1 MVCVMVLL
9 LIVHALVQYFQTY
22 LLGWVGQSAIRDLR
36 HQLYNHLLG
45 MKVNFYDR
53 TPIGTLVTRTISD
66 IETLA
71 DVFSDGLASVSGDI
85 LQLVFILAV
94 MFFTDVKLTLI
105 SLSVFPILLYAS
117 YLFKNYVRASFQEV
131 RKQVARLNAFIQ
143 EQITGMSI
151 VQVFNREEKEFAKF
165 KVINAEH
172 TKANIDTIFYYSVYF
187 PVVEIIAAVS
197 TGLLVWYGTK
207 GVLHDTVSLG
217 VLISFL
223 MYIAMFFRPIRQ
235 IADRFNTL
243 QLGMVSSER
252 VFRLLDTKDTVK
264 GKNNYIPSH
273 INGKIVFRNVY
284 FNYKKEEDVLYNISF
299 EIEPNKTTAIVG
311 ATGAG
316 KSTLINI
323 ILRFYEPE
331 KGNILLDD
339 IPLEDYQPEFL
350 RKNIGT
356 VTQDVF
362 LFSGTIRDNIALWD
376 TTITDSVILNAIRKI
391 GVDDFI
397 NNLPGGL
404 DCLVMERGAMLS
416 TGQRQ
421 LIAFIRAMVRNPNLI
436 LLDEATSSVDSETE
450 NMIQHAIKNILANR
464 TSVVIAHRLST
475 IIHSDKIIV
484 MDMGKIV
491 ETGTH
496 AQLLA
501 MNGIYHELYT
511 MQYIV

>member
-1 MVCVMVLL
+1 
-9 LIVHALVQYFQTY
+9 
-22 LLGWVGQSAIRDLR
+22 
-36 HQLYNHLLG
+36 
-45 MKVNFYDR
+45 
-53 TPIGTLVTRTISD
+53 
-66 IETLA
+66 
-71 DVFSDGLASVSGDI
+71 
-85 LQLVFILAV
+85 
-94 MFFTDVKLTLI
+94 
-105 SLSVFPILLYAS
+105 
-117 YLFKNYVRASFQEV
+117 
-131 RKQVARLNAFIQ
+131 
-143 EQITGMSI
+143 
-151 VQVFNREEKEFAKF
+151 
-165 KVINAEH
+165 
-172 TKANIDTIFYYSVYF
+172 
-187 PVVEIIAAVS
+187 
-197 TGLLVWYGTK
+197 
-207 GVLHDTVSLG
+207 LG